1 MVDGP
6 GSANSGDAGRVVSMR
21 GARRGRRAGA
31 LLSPAEVARR
41 LFALE
46 RQVEEALGGA
56 EIDQGATL
64 VEAAADDLLSAYGQ
78 VSRWIA
84 GEEAPG
90 TGIGGAAL
98 RALYRYW
105 WRVDAVGLERVP
117 RRGPVMVVAN
127 RASSLPPYDAFMI
140 ALALQGANPERVV
153 HPLIDDWLLKLP
165 LGQRLFEA
173 LGAYPATAGKARRIV
188 DAGGAA
194 ILFPEGKE
202 ALAKP
207 STRHYRVARFGR
219 KKLLRVAVETGTP
232 IVPVAVIGSEEV
244 HPVLCRLDALGKPL
258 GLPALP
264 LTAGVIP
271 LPTKWTLY
279 VGEPLDVAER
289 LKPEH
294 AEDDGEMKLLRDQIR
309 ERLQALVSEGVRR
322 RRGLF
327 F

>member
-1 MVDGP
+1 MPDGP
-6 GSANSGDAGRVVSMR
+6 ASGDAARVVPMR
-21 GARRGRRAGA
+21 SARRSRRIGA
-31 LLSPAEVARR
+31 LLSPTEVARR

-46 RQVEEALGGA
+46 RQVEEALGAGPG
-56 EIDQGATL
+56 QGSSL
-64 VEAAADDLLSAYGQ
+64 VETAADDLLSAYSQ
-78 VSRWIA
+78 VSRWIG

-90 TGIGGAAL
+90 TGIGSAAL

-140 ALALQGANPERVV
+140 ALALQGANPERPV
-153 HPLIDDWLLKLP
+153 HPLVDDWLLRLP
-165 LGQRLFEA
+165 LARQMLET
-173 LGAYPATAGKARRIV
+173 LGALPATAGRARRV
-188 DAGGAA
+188 LDAGGAA
-194 ILFPEGKE
+194 IVFPEGKD

-207 STRHYRVARFGR
+207 SARHYRVSRFGR

-232 IVPVAVIGSEEV
+232 LVPIAVIGSEEV
-244 HPVLCRLDALGKPL
+244 HPVLCRLDAIGRPL

-264 LTAGVIP
+264 LTAGFIP

-279 VGEPLDVAER
+279 VGEPLEVGER
-289 LKPEH
+289 LRPED
-294 AEDDGEMKLLRDQIR
+294 ADDRDRMKLLRDQVR

-327 F
+327 FG

>member
-1 MVDGP
+1 MPDGP
-6 GSANSGDAGRVVSMR
+6 ASGDAARVVPMR
-21 GARRGRRAGA
+21 GPRGSRRIGA

-56 EIDQGATL
+56 PVDQGESL
-64 VEAAADDLLSAYGQ
+64 VESAADDLLSAYGQ

-84 GEEAPG
+84 GEESPG
-90 TGIGGAAL
+90 TGIGSAAL

-140 ALALQGANPERVV
+140 ALALQGANPDRAV
-153 HPLIDDWLLKLP
+153 HPLVDDWLIRLP
-165 LGQRLFEA
+165 LAQRMLEA
-173 LGAYPATAGKARRIV
+173 LGALPATAGRARRV
-188 DAGGAA
+188 LGAGGAA
-194 ILFPEGKE
+194 IVFPEGKD

-207 STRHYRVARFGR
+207 SARHYRVSRFGR

-232 IVPVAVIGSEEV
+232 LVPIAVIGSEEV
-244 HPVLCRLDALGKPL
+244 HPVLCRLDAVGRPL

-264 LTAGVIP
+264 LTAGFIP

-279 VGEPLDVAER
+279 VGEPLEVADR
-289 LKPEH
+289 LRPED
-294 AEDDGEMKLLRDQIR
+294 ADDRDRMRVLRDQVR

-327 F
+327 FG